1 MDCAIC
7 LSEVNQTQGFQ
18 SACGHAFHHSC
29 MITWLSTKN
38 SCPVCRYPLYTYNK
52 EQLDSEEENDD
63 AITFIVFKHSLYK
76 FIFTQEMED
85 GLLDSLEY
93 ALESMSHYE
102 IDLFDNSSLEA
113 VYKFTV
119 KGTKMRLYYNVNKC
133 PNKNIYVVELMYVK
147 ALENNS
153 KNRNKKYMCK
163 KQNIKYTSR
172 HKQPSNKHYF

>member
-1 MDCAIC
+1 
-7 LSEVNQTQGFQ
+7 
-18 SACGHAFHHSC
+18 
-29 MITWLSTKN
+29 
-38 SCPVCRYPLYTYNK
+38 
-52 EQLDSEEENDD
+52 
-63 AITFIVFKHSLYK
+63 
-76 FIFTQEMED
+76 MED

-93 ALESMSHYE
+93 ALENMTHYE

-133 PNKNIYVVELMYVK
+133 PTKNIYIVELMYVK
-147 ALENNS
+147 ALENKS

-172 HKQPSNKHYF
+172 HKQQSKKHYF

>member
-7 LSEVNQTQGFQ
+7 LFEVNQTQGFQ

-38 SCPVCRYPLYTYNK
+38 SCPVCRHPLYTYNK
-52 EQLDSEEENDD
+52 EQQYNEEENDD
-63 AITFIVFKHSLYK
+63 AITFIVFKNSLYK
-76 FIFTQEMED
+76 FIFTREMED
-85 GLLDSLEY
+85 GLLDTLEY
-93 ALESMSHYE
+93 ALENMTQHE
-102 IDLFDNSSLEA
+102 IDLFDTSALEA
-113 VYKFTV
+113 FYKFTL
-119 KGTKMRLYYNVNKC
+119 KGTKMRLCYIVNKS
-133 PNKNIYVVELMYVK
+133 PTKNIYVIELMYVK

-172 HKQPSNKHYF
+172 HKQQSKKRYF